1 MRDID
6 IFQQALGLTPP
17 WRVVESKFDA
27 ANNRLELY
35 LDFPKGSKFTCLVFP
50 RAFTIKRD

>member
-17 WRVVESKFDA
+17 WQVVESKFDA
-27 ANNRLELY
+27 ANNRLDLY
-35 LDFPKGSKFTCLVFP
+35 FQLPLLYKTHFAPD
-50 RAFTIKRD
+50 